1 MIIGRKYISGLMV
14 VFYLL
19 FSIVTPVSAEGSK
32 SSSLTF
38 SIPANTFCDQSHT
51 LELSLNITNL
61 SSSSS
66 SVKLELNRYDG
77 SSFTEAGT
85 SYNGVS
91 SSLVPGVDV
100 TLSPLETAAYHVS
113 FGSKLSNCEDRPF
126 SGAFVAGSDG
136 AAFVASGFVSG
147 SLGGVPIII
156 NNGSLWQ
163 YDGGDGENDDT
174 PINTPIDVCSVE
186 NNNSL
191 IHAMTSNS
199 DQYGVATASS
209 YDTYYDTQPFR
220 AFDNSCS
227 PWESANGEKSG
238 WIQYEFFDAKV
249 VNKYSIRM
257 KQNDPAHGF
266 LQSPNS
272 WFFEAYD
279 GQEWVV
285 LDSQSNVKDWDRDI
299 TKEFSFQNSTPY
311 NKYRLRITANN
322 GGNLVN
328 ISEIG
333 MMGY

>member
-1 MIIGRKYISGLMV
+1 MMIWRKCISGLMV

-19 FSIVTPVSAEGSK
+19 FSIVTPVSAEESK
-32 SSSLTF
+32 SSSLAF

-66 SVKLELNRYDG
+66 SVKLVLNRYDG
-77 SSFTEAGT
+77 SSFAEAGT

-91 SSLVPGVDV
+91 SSLIPGVDV
-100 TLSPLETAAYHVS
+100 TLSPLETATYHVS
-113 FGSKLSNCEDRPF
+113 FGGKLSNCENRPF
-126 SGAFVAGSDG
+126 SGAFVAGSDD
-136 AAFVASGFVSG
+136 ATFVASGFVSG
-147 SLGGVPIII
+147 SLGSVPIII
-156 NNGSLWQ
+156 NNGSPWQ
-163 YDGGDGENDDT
+163 NDGGDGGNDGT

-186 NNNSL
+186 NNDSL

-199 DQYGVATASS
+199 DQYGVAAASS

-257 KQNDPAHGF
+257 KQNDPTHGF

-285 LDSQSNVKDWDRDI
+285 LDTQSNVTDWNPDI
-299 TKEFSFQNSTPY
+299 TKEFSFQNTTPY